1 MVDFRC
7 LVSGITGR
15 VTARFLIIASLSILL
30 MAAIGYSKIDQVTAK
45 NSEIRISRA
54 AYAAAV
60 IFSERFDAE
69 FSVVLDVEGDVAAL
83 RLKGDTVATSLSFHD
98 EYDALL
104 KVIGVTNQGAANLFK
119 FNAQTRAFDRFV
131 TTFRKPDGSM
141 PPPMS
146 IGPGHP
152 AYDHLIHNRVHRGQ
166 VPVMGRLRLA
176 ELIPIQAHDES
187 VQGALAVDVGWV
199 DDLSVARD
207 ELRNQSIVI
216 ASFILILVAVLGATY
231 ISRELRPIRVLAK
244 YADDIASET
253 TPESVPFLGQHDEIG
268 ALAEGLD
275 RVAGLQGELAHL
287 AYTDKLT
294 GLGNHSRYLADLK
307 VALGGRQPGVGP
319 WALLHLNLDQFGHIN
334 DAYGH
339 DMGDQILKRAGA
351 RIQQV
356 AGSQARVARPSA
368 AEFTLIID
376 THQATDEL
384 SVLAQDLIDALRKG
398 FQTRAGEVF
407 ITGSMGVIEV
417 LKRFED
423 PGIAQLNANLALRKA
438 QNAGGNQYATFSPEL
453 NDEHQERV
461 VLKKMLEI
469 AIENGELEIHFQPQ
483 IMLSSNK
490 LSGLEALARWK
501 HPSLGQVPPCKF
513 IPVAEESGQIIKLGT
528 LILDMACQQAEE
540 WRKANFDFKH
550 IAINVSP
557 VQLWQANFIDVLS
570 AALERHQ
577 LPGHCICIEIT
588 EGVCIDSSKHNMSRV
603 LEGIR
608 SLGVMLSLDDFGSG
622 YSSLSY
628 LNRMPF
634 DQLKIDR
641 SFVTDIDKDDRKQK
655 VMRGILSLAKGL
667 DFNIIVEGTE
677 TLEEILM
684 VQGMGC
690 DVVQGY
696 YHAKP
701 APAALIPGMLDSIFE
716 SGLAIEA
723 KLSQG

>member
-1 MVDFRC
+1 MASYRY
-7 LVSGITGR
+7 LVNGITGR
-15 VTARFLIIASLSILL
+15 VSARFLIIASLSILL
-30 MAAIGYSKIDQVTAK
+30 MAGIGYSKIDQVTAK

-60 IFSERFDAE
+60 IFSERLEAE
-69 FSVVLDVEGDVAAL
+69 FAVVFDIEGGVAAL
-83 RLKGDTVATSLSFHD
+83 RLTGDTVATSLSFRD

-104 KVIGVTNQGAANLFK
+104 KVIGATNKGAANLFK
-119 FNAQTRAFDRFV
+119 FNAQTRAFDRFS

-152 AYDHLIHNRVHRGQ
+152 AYDNLIHGRVHQGQ

-176 ELIPIQAHDES
+176 ELIPIQAPDDS
-187 VQGALAVDVGWV
+187 VQGALAVDVGWA
-199 DDLSVARD
+199 DDLIVARD

-216 ASFILILVAVLGATY
+216 AGFILILVALLGATY

-244 YADDIASET
+244 YADDMASEAT
-253 TPESVPFLGQHDEIG
+253 LESVPFLGQHDEIG

-294 GLGNHSRYLADLK
+294 GLGNHSRCLADLK
-307 VALGGRQPGVGP
+307 VALRGSQSGAES
-319 WALLHLNLDQFGHIN
+319 WALLHLNLDKFGHIN

-339 DMGDQILKRAGA
+339 DMGDKILNMAGA

-356 AGSQARVARPSA
+356 AGSQAKVARPSA
-368 AEFTLIID
+368 AEFMLIID
-376 THQATDEL
+376 TRQAAEKIP
-384 SVLAQDLIDALRKG
+384 VLAQNLINALRKG
-398 FQTRAGEVF
+398 FQTEAEEIF
-407 ITGSMGVIEV
+407 ITGSIGV
-417 LKRFED
+417 LDTLRSFED
-423 PGIAQLNANLALRKA
+423 LGVVQLNANLALRKA
-438 QNAGGNQYATFSPEL
+438 QSAGGDQYAVFCPEL
-453 NDEHQERV
+453 NDEHQALVE
-461 VLKKMLEI
+461 LKKMLEI
-469 AIENGELEIHFQPQ
+469 AIENREIEIHFQPQ
-483 IMLSSNK
+483 VILSSNK
-490 LSGLEALARWK
+490 LAGLEALARWK
-501 HPSLGQVPPCKF
+501 HPSLGQVPPDRF

-528 LILDMACQQAEE
+528 LILEMACQQADQ

-550 IAINVSP
+550 ISINVSP
-557 VQLWQANFIDVLS
+557 VQLWQANFIEVLS
-570 AALERHQ
+570 AALERHG

-588 EGVCIDSSKHNMSRV
+588 EGVFIDNTRHNTLLV
-603 LEGIR
+603 LERVR

-641 SFVTDIDKDDRKQK
+641 SFVSDIDTDDRKQK

-677 TLEEILM
+677 TIEEILI
-684 VQGMGC
+684 VQEMGC
-690 DVVQGY
+690 DLVQGY

-701 APAALIPGMLDSIFE
+701 APAALIPDMVDSILT
-716 SGLAIEA
+716 SRLAIEA
-723 KLSQG
+723 KRSPD